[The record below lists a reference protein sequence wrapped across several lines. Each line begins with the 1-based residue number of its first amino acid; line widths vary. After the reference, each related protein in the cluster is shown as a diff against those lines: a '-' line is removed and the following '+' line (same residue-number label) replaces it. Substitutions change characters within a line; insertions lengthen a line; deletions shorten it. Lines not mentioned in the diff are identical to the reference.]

1 MTATVDVN
9 KREGENDC
17 EERSNKVEK
26 TNGCDASKPE
36 TLIDAEK
43 GLQPYAPFTLK
54 VKPAYIKPDFRIRPG
69 DWSIQQIQI
78 GSNLNWFK

>member
-9 KREGENDC
+9 KRETENNS

-26 TNGCDASKPE
+26 TKGCDPSKPE

-43 GLQPYAPFTLK
+43 GLQP
-54 VKPAYIKPDFRIRPG
+54 
-69 DWSIQQIQI
+69 
-78 GSNLNWFK
+78 